1 MKHKIKTSI
10 VLVSIALLLT
20 HILNRFLSATAVVKN
35 LLKSHIGDHF
45 SWRFGN
51 IFYSKT
57 GSGSPLLLIHD
68 LDPSSS
74 SYEWNELIRQLSK
87 DHTVYAIDLL
97 GCGRSEKPNMT
108 YTNYMY
114 VQLISDF
121 IQQVIGT
128 KPDIVVTGL
137 SASFIIMACYN
148 NPDLF
153 NKIIIINPESIAR
166 LNRIPTKKSKM
177 AKFILEIPVIGTS
190 VYHTLTSRKKLE
202 YVFTEEYLFNPFR
215 FQVKYLDSYYEAAHL
230 HQSNGKYL
238 LSSKKGLFLN
248 FNIVK
253 ALHEINNS
261 MFILYGDHLT
271 NAKSNAESYAKINP
285 SIVIASV
292 KNTKYLPQIESP
304 NQVLDYIHLFLS

>member
-1 MKHKIKTSI
+1 MKHKIKNSI

-87 DHTVYAIDLL
+87 DHTVYVIDLL

-177 AKFILEIPVIGTS
+177 AKFILETPVIGTS

-285 SIVIASV
+285 SIEIASV

>member
-1 MKHKIKTSI
+1 MKHKIKNSI
-10 VLVSIALLLT
+10 ILVSISLLLT
-20 HILNRFLSATAVVKN
+20 HLINRFLSATAVVKN
-35 LLKSHIGDHF
+35 LLKSHIGDRF

-74 SYEWNELIRQLSK
+74 SYEWNELVHQLSK
-87 DHTVYAIDLL
+87 DHTVYTIDLL

-121 IQQVIGT
+121 IQQIIGE

-177 AKFILEIPVIGTS
+177 AKFILEMPVIGTS

-202 YVFTEEYLFNPFR
+202 YVFTEEYFFNPFR
-215 FQVKYLDSYYEAAHL
+215 LQAKYLDFYCEAAHL
-230 HQSNGKYL
+230 HQSSGKYL

-261 MFILYGDHLT
+261 MFILYGDHWSHARET
-271 NAKSNAESYAKINP
+271 AETYVKINP
-285 SIVIASV
+285 SIETACV
-292 KNTKYLPQIESP
+292 KNTKYLPQLESP
-304 NQVLDYIHLFLS
+304 GQVLDYIHLFLS